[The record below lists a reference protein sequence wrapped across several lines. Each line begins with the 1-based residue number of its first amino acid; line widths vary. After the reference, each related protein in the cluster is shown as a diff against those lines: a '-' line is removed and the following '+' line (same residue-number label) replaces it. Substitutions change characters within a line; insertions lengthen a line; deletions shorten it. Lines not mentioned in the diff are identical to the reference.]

1 LVAFNNYDIICVTES
16 WASPCISN
24 SELKIEGYTMYRRDR
39 SSVRDNKGGGVLINV
54 KEVYN
59 TSENNTLNSVKC
71 EAL

>member
-1 LVAFNNYDIICVTES
+1 
-16 WASPCISN
+16 
-24 SELKIEGYTMYRRDR
+24 MYRRDR